1 MRGDR
6 GAVSTIRMDDRQLDW
21 NASVMKQVQFFYSGS
36 TDSND
41 PPAEAERKV
50 ETAQEHFDRLLAEQ
64 RAEGRAQ
71 AKTAGMVEG
80 TLISFRRGPAASGLA
95 RCLVEAIEAYADRI
109 VEAARRGTHFDL
121 DDIPDGALLLV
132 TVREGGGPE
141 RVPADHIWTLLPP
154 IPQDNTTPK

>member
-1 MRGDR
+1 
-6 GAVSTIRMDDRQLDW
+6 
-21 NASVMKQVQFFYSGS
+21 MKQVQFFYSGS

-41 PPAEAERKV
+41 PLAEAERKV

-64 RAEGRAQ
+64 RAKGWAEGRAQ
-71 AKTAGMVEG
+71 AETAGMVEG
-80 TLISFRRGPAASGLA
+80 MLISFRRGLAASGLA
-95 RCLVEAIEAYADRI
+95 RCLVEAIEAHADRI
-109 VEAARRGTHFDL
+109 VEAAWHGTHFDL

-154 IPQDNTTPK
+154 IPQDNTAPK

>member
-6 GAVSTIRMDDRQLDW
+6 GAVCTIRMDNDRQLVW
-21 NASVMKQVQFFYSGS
+21 NQSVMQQVQFFYSGG

-41 PPAEAERKV
+41 PPAEAERTV
-50 ETAQEHFDRLLAEQ
+50 ETAQERFVRQLAEQ
-64 RAEGRAQ
+64 RAQ

-80 TLISFRRGPAASGLA
+80 MLISFRRGLAASGLA
-95 RCLVEAIEAYADRI
+95 RHLVEALEIHADRI
-109 VEAARRGTHFDL
+109 VEAARCGMHFDL

-154 IPQDNTTPK
+154 IPQDNTAPK